1 MGTNVVKLSV
11 EEFKN
16 WQHKSIT
23 LLGMSGVGKTRLSN
37 MLPTDEWF
45 HFSGDYRIG
54 THYLDEPILDNI
66 KKQAMQVP
74 FLRDLLRSDSIYIQN
89 NISVNN
95 LQPVS
100 SFLGKLGDPEKG
112 GLPLDEF
119 KYRQELHRQAEIATM
134 RDVPA
139 FIKKAQELYDYKHF
153 INDAGGSVC
162 ELDDKETLK
171 ILAEHTLI
179 LYIKATEKNEAS
191 LIRRAVS
198 DPKPLYYREAF
209 LDKQLA
215 VYMTENNLE
224 YVAMIDPDEFVRW
237 VFPKLFYSR
246 IPRYDAIAEK
256 YGYTLTTDEL
266 SQVTNK
272 EELMTLIETA
282 IKRQTK

>member
-1 MGTNVVKLSV
+1 MKLSV
-11 EEFKN
+11 EEFRK

-66 KKQAMQVP
+66 KKQAMQIP

-89 NISVNN
+89 NISVHN

-100 SFLGKLGDPEKG
+100 SFLGKLGDPEKD

-119 KYRQELHRQAEIATM
+119 KYRQELHLQAEIATM

-139 FIKKAQELYDYKHF
+139 FIRKAQELYDYKHF

-162 ELDDKETLK
+162 ELDDEETLE
-171 ILAEHTLI
+171 ILAEHTLV
-179 LYIKATEKNEAS
+179 LYIKATKKNEKS
-191 LIRRAVS
+191 LIQRAES

-209 LDKQLA
+209 LDEQLA
-215 VYMTENNLE
+215 VYMKENNLE

-237 VFPKLFYSR
+237 IFSKLFYSR

-256 YGYTLTTDEL
+256 YGYTITTDEL
-266 SQVTNK
+266 SEVTNK
-272 EELMTLIETA
+272 EELMALIEKA
-282 IKRQTK
+282 IKRQF

>member
-1 MGTNVVKLSV
+1 MKLSA

-74 FLRDLLRSDSIYIQN
+74 FLRDLLRSDSIFIQN

-100 SFLGKLGDPEKG
+100 SFLGKLGDPEKD
-112 GLPLDEF
+112 GLPLVEF
-119 KYRQELHRQAEIATM
+119 KRRQELHRQAEICAM
-134 RDVPA
+134 CDVPH
-139 FIKKAQELYDYKHF
+139 FIKKAQELYNYKHF

-162 ELDDKETLK
+162 ELDDEETLE
-171 ILAEHTLI
+171 ILSESTLI

-191 LIRRAVS
+191 LIKRAES

-209 LDKQLA
+209 LDEQLA
-215 VYMTENNLE
+215 VYMKENNLE

-237 VFPKLFYSR
+237 VFSKLFYSR

-256 YGYTLTTDEL
+256 YGYTITTDEL

-272 EELMTLIETA
+272 DELMALIEKA
-282 IKRQTK
+282 IKRQQ

>member
-1 MGTNVVKLSV
+1 MKLSV
-11 EEFKN
+11 EEFRN

-66 KKQAMQVP
+66 KKQAMQIP

-100 SFLGKLGDPEKG
+100 TFLGKLGDPEKE

-119 KYRQELHRQAEIATM
+119 KHRQELHRQAEIATM

-139 FIKKAQELYDYKHF
+139 FIQKAQELYDYKHF

-162 ELDDKETLK
+162 ELDDEETLE

-179 LYIKATEKNEAS
+179 LYIKATDKNEKS
-191 LIRRAVS
+191 LIQRAES

-209 LDKQLA
+209 LDEQLD
-215 VYMTENNLE
+215 VYMKENNLE

-237 VFPKLFYSR
+237 IFSKLFYSR

-256 YGYTLTTDEL
+256 YGYTITTDEL
-266 SQVTNK
+266 SKVSNK
-272 EELMTLIETA
+272 EELMALIEKA
-282 IKRQTK
+282 IKRQK

>member
-1 MGTNVVKLSV
+1 
-11 EEFKN
+11 
-16 WQHKSIT
+16 
-23 LLGMSGVGKTRLSN
+23 MSGVGKTRLSN
-37 MLPTDEWF
+37 MLPNSEWF

-66 KKQAMQVP
+66 KNQAMQVP

-119 KYRQELHRQAEIATM
+119 KRRQELHRQAEIATM

-139 FIKKAQELYDYKHF
+139 FIRKAQELYGYKNF

-162 ELDDKETLK
+162 ELDDDETLE
-171 ILAEHTLI
+171 ILAEHTLL
-179 LYIKATEKNEAS
+179 LYIKATEKNEQA
-191 LIRRAVS
+191 LIQRAES

-209 LDKQLA
+209 LDEQLA
-215 VYMTENNLE
+215 VYMKENSLE
-224 YVAMIDPDEFVRW
+224 YIAMIDPDEFVRW

-256 YGYTLTTDEL
+256 YGYTITTDEL
-266 SQVTNK
+266 SKVKNEK
-272 EELMTLIETA
+272 ELMDLIEKA
-282 IKRQTK
+282 IKKQE